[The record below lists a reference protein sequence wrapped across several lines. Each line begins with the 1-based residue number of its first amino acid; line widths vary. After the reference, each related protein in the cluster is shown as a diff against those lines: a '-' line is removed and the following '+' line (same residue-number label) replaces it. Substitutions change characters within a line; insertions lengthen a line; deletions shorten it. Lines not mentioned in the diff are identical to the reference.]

1 MLQKPCNFIMASV
14 KYYFDKR
21 AKSKDGKYPLKLSIS
36 NRQEYTLIN
45 LEVRLLPSQWD
56 NTKSVVVNHPNKLFI
71 NNYLSRQKINVE
83 MELLNLKASGELS
96 SMDGKKLKTEIQKRL
111 NPDEKEKKLLF
122 VDHYMKFLNGK
133 TNDRTKEGYLYTL
146 SKIKEFTDVQEL
158 TFEDITYSWLKD
170 FDIFL
175 CETSA
180 INTISI
186 HMRNIR
192 AAFNDALAEEL
203 ITCYPFRKYKIK
215 EEKTRKRSLSIE
227 DLVKLRDYPVEEHQ
241 EQYRDIFM
249 LIFYLIGINTIDL
262 LNLTECDIVNGRVEY
277 RRKKTGKLYSVRIE
291 PEAAALIDKYK
302 GDKYLLKALDY
313 YSNYKDYAHRL
324 NENLQQIGEMKRE
337 GRGGKKVRKPIFP
350 ELTTYW
356 ARHTWATIAHK
367 AGVPKDNISMAL
379 GHEFGCKTT
388 DIYIDFDMEKVD
400 EANRMVID
408 YLNNYKK

>member
-1 MLQKPCNFIMASV
+1 MASV

-83 MELLNLKASGELS
+83 MEILNLKASGALS
-96 SMDGKKLKTEIQKRL
+96 SMNGMKLKTEIQKRL
-111 NPDEKEKKLLF
+111 NPEEKEKKLLF

-175 CETSA
+175 CETSS

-203 ITCYPFRKYKIK
+203 INCYPFRKFKIK
-215 EEKTRKRSLSIE
+215 EEKTRKRSLPIE
-227 DLVKLRDYPVEEHQ
+227 DLVKLRNYPVEEHQ
-241 EQYRDIFM
+241 EQYRDMFM

-262 LNLTECDIVNGRVEY
+262 FNLKESDIINGRVDY
-277 RRKKTGKLYSVRIE
+277 RRRKTGKLYSVKIE
-291 PEAAALIDKYK
+291 PEATELIEKYRGK
-302 GDKYLLKALDY
+302 EYLLKYLDC
-313 YSNYKDYAHRL
+313 YSNYKDCAHRL
-324 NENLQQIGEMKRE
+324 NENLQEIGDMKRE
-337 GRGGKKVRKPIFP
+337 GRGGKKVRTPLFP

-367 AGVPKDNISMAL
+367 AGVPKDTISMAL

-400 EANRMVID
+400 EANRKVID
-408 YLNNYKK
+408 YVNNFGK

>member
-1 MLQKPCNFIMASV
+1 MASV

-83 MELLNLKASGELS
+83 MEILNLKASGALS
-96 SMDGKKLKTEIQKRL
+96 SMNGMKLKTEIQKRL
-111 NPDEKEKKLLF
+111 NPEEKEKKLLF

-175 CETSA
+175 CETSS

-203 ITCYPFRKYKIK
+203 INCYPFRKFKIK
-215 EEKTRKRSLSIE
+215 EEKTRKRSLPIE
-227 DLVKLRDYPVEEHQ
+227 DLVKLRNYPVEEHQ
-241 EQYRDIFM
+241 EQYRDMFM

-262 LNLTECDIVNGRVEY
+262 FNLKESDIINGRVDY
-277 RRKKTGKLYSVRIE
+277 RRRKTGKLYSVKIE
-291 PEAAALIDKYK
+291 PEATELIEKYRGK
-302 GDKYLLKALDY
+302 EYLLKYLDS
-313 YSNYKDYAHRL
+313 YSNYKDCAHRL
-324 NENLQQIGEMKRE
+324 NENLQEIGDMKRE
-337 GRGGKKVRKPIFP
+337 GRGGKKVRTPLFP

-367 AGVPKDNISMAL
+367 AGVPKDTISMAL

-400 EANRMVID
+400 EANRKVID
-408 YLNNYKK
+408 YVNNFGK

>member
-1 MLQKPCNFIMASV
+1 MASV

-291 PEAAALIDKYK
+291 PEAAALMS
-302 GDKYLLKALDY
+302 YL
-313 YSNYKDYAHRL
+313 
-324 NENLQQIGEMKRE
+324 I
-337 GRGGKKVRKPIFP
+337 
-350 ELTTYW
+350 
-356 ARHTWATIAHK
+356 
-367 AGVPKDNISMAL
+367 
-379 GHEFGCKTT
+379 
-388 DIYIDFDMEKVD
+388 
-400 EANRMVID
+400 
-408 YLNNYKK
+408 